1 MNRRYL
7 FFSFLA
13 FVSGILLAIVSDFN
27 ILFALIPLFIGI
39 IFVLIKKT
47 RLLSVVCFICAIG
60 LFYTGCFFFEPNSAY
75 TDVTIKGKA
84 TSFTTY
90 YNDYLITLEDCAV
103 SSSEE
108 IKINKVLVYCE
119 SDGLPYGLTE
129 GNTIECYG
137 DVLPVTYAKHANPG
151 STSPRLYSQIEGIF
165 YSVNTKKV
173 SVLDNSTDL
182 NYQFSILRNEIRRRI
197 FTSASTSN
205 SAAVLYSLITA
216 DRRFIPDE
224 ILADFTSTGTSHL
237 LAVSGLHIS
246 ILVSFIAFF
255 MKKLRLSEVVS
266 LILLGAFLVLYALF
280 TGLSPSVLRASI
292 MAFAFSFVLVF
303 SSRYDGVNILSLAGL
318 LILVCNPFILFD
330 VSFQLSFLACF
341 GIFVFIKYQ
350 IFTKYKL
357 LNAIFNSAL
366 ITVGAT
372 VFTLP
377 LQLYYFGSLPI
388 FSVISNLIIVPLVSL
403 GLMLGFIFL
412 LLSFLFKPLGV
423 LIKIPCF
430 IIDTALYLLK
440 GLSKLPIISFKA
452 FNVLFALFVLAVFI
466 LLTRFFRF
474 KKRKLIAVLLIIC
487 VLFVLIGN
495 VYSTNTIRV
504 YVPPSDKTLC
514 AHIEGKSVYI
524 FGLRG
529 IENYLKRN
537 APAIDYLFLLNE
549 DDIEALDNLDESIK
563 INRVY
568 LHPDLDF
575 SEPAIK
581 IKARKLNEPLQTK
594 DGVIS
599 FAGSGFTFING
610 ESSVFIGE
618 NSLYRKYTLAITCDP
633 LVRGKTVVSKGVENN
648 NCRKYY
654 DIKSNGY
661 TYFVFRRHNESF

>member
-1 MNRRYL
+1 MNQRYL

-13 FVSGILLAIVSDFN
+13 FTLGILFAVLFDFTV
-27 ILFALIPLFIGI
+27 LFALIPLILGL
-39 IFVLIKKT
+39 IFVFIKRI
-47 RLLSVVCFICAIG
+47 RLFGLLCFICAIA
-60 LFYTGCFFFEPNSAY
+60 LFYTSWLFFEP
-75 TDVTIKGKA
+75 DVCYKDATVKGKVINY
-84 TSFTTY
+84 TEY
-90 YNDYLITLEDCAV
+90 YNDYLITLEDCTV
-103 SSSEE
+103 LPQNT
-108 IKINKVLVYCE
+108 KINKIYVYCE
-119 SDGLPYGLTE
+119 NEGFPYGLKE
-129 GNTIECYG
+129 GNAIICNG
-137 DVLPVTYAKHANPG
+137 NVTPILYKKHGNPG
-151 STSPRLYSQIEGIF
+151 ETNPRLISQIDGIF
-165 YSVNTKKV
+165 YSINVKEILI
-173 SVLDNSTDL
+173 SDTDTNI
-182 NYQFSILRNEIRRRI
+182 NYQFSLLKNEIRKRI
-197 FTSASTSN
+197 FTFASTSD

-216 DRRFIPDE
+216 DRQFISVE
-224 ILADFTSTGTSHL
+224 VRTNFTLTGTSHL

-266 LILLGAFLVLYALF
+266 LVLLGAFLVLYALF

-292 MAFAFSFVLVF
+292 MALAFSFVLVF

-403 GLMLGFIFL
+403 GLMLGFVFL

-440 GLSKLPIISFKA
+440 GLSKLPIFSFKA

-495 VYSTNTIRV
+495 VYSINTIRV
-504 YVPPSDKTLC
+504 FVPQSEKTLC

-563 INRVY
+563 INKVY

-581 IKARKLNEPLQTK
+581 IKARKLNEPLQAK

-599 FAGSGFTFING
+599 FAGSGFTFTNG

-618 NSLYRKYTLAITCDP
+618 NSLYRKYTLAITNDS
-633 LVRGKTVVSKGVENN
+633 LVRGKTVVST
-648 NCRKYY
+648 
-654 DIKSNGY
+654 GY
-661 TYFVFRRHNESF
+661 TYFVFRRYDESF